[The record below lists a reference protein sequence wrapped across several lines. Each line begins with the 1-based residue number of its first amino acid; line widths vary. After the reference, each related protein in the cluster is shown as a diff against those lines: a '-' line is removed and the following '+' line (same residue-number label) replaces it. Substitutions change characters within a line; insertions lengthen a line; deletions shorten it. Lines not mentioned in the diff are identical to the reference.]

1 MGREKSK
8 SIKIINRPK
17 SELIELK
24 SNPKGITLIALVIT
38 VVVMLILA
46 GVAISVLV
54 DGDGLFTKTRTAAE
68 EYKTAAE
75 EEASTVSDWV
85 AKIDEYLSGT
95 PSNPG
100 GGNGNGNDD
109 DTTTDPE
116 ETITFERGTGTEAD
130 PYVIVNAEQLEYL
143 ASQVALG
150 TTFENQ
156 YISLEEN
163 IELNS
168 GKWQIDEDGNIT
180 FAADTNQWT
189 PIGNSTNPF
198 KGNFD
203 GNSKYISGIY
213 INDENKTYCGLF
225 GKNDGK
231 ITNLG
236 IKNSYVKAKFNAS
249 LLVGFNNGEIEN
261 VIVKSSNLVA
271 HDTAGGISGGNNR
284 KNNLRH

>member
-1 MGREKSK
+1 MNKEKSK
-8 SIKIINRPK
+8 TVKNRMIKSK
-17 SELIELK
+17 LK
-24 SNPKGITLIALVIT
+24 NTLVSNSSGITLIALIIT

-54 DGDGLFTKTRTAAE
+54 DGEGLFTKTRTAAE
-68 EYKTAAE
+68 EYKSAAE

-95 PSNPG
+95 PSNP
-100 GGNGNGNDD
+100 
-109 DTTTDPE
+109 E
-116 ETITFERGTGTEAD
+116 ETITFESGTGTEAD

-168 GKWQIDEDGNIT
+168 GKWQIGDDGNIT
-180 FAADTNQWT
+180 FAADAIQWM
-189 PIGNSTNPF
+189 PIGSTTNMF

-203 GNSKYISGIY
+203 GNNKYISGLY
-213 INDENKTYCGLF
+213 INDEYKYYCGLF
-225 GKNDGK
+225 GTNDGK

-236 IKNSYVKAKFNAS
+236 VKNSYIKGREIVS
-249 LLVGFNNGEIEN
+249 SLVGQNNGEIEN
-261 VIVKSSNLVA
+261 VIVKSSNVVGLRK
-271 HDTAGGISGGNNR
+271 TAGICGENYR
-284 KNNLRH
+284 KNNISN